1 MKERNKMYLLQYAEA
16 SAFLEHYP
24 KVLKALREQDG
35 REHAESMMRALGND
49 AVIERLKRGELT
61 DEENVEPQA
70 PISLGELEAQ
80 GLSEPRDWRKVK
92 AAAWIYVTQAS

>member
-1 MKERNKMYLLQYAEA
+1 MHTLSYVEA

-24 KVLKALREQDG
+24 KVLRALRTDG
-35 REHAESMMRALGND
+35 REHAEAMMR
-49 AVIERLKRGELT
+49 VISDDEVRERLKRGELT

-80 GLSEPRDWRKVK
+80 GLREPRDWRKVK
-92 AAAWIYVTQAS
+92 AAAWVYVTQGG